1 MFLSTAALCLA
12 LNIYHEARSEPLAG
26 QHAVAQVTMNRA
38 GRDPEKLCDVVF
50 QPKQF
55 SWANPLTEVRGKE
68 RERRAQ
74 KLIPKEDAAWRMA
87 RSIAYHTTAGHIR
100 DFTKGATHYHTK
112 NVRPK
117 WRHAFERVY
126 LAGVGIHI
134 FYRNIA

>member
-26 QHAVAQVTMNRA
+26 QHAVAHVTMNRA

-50 QPKQF
+50 KPKQF
-55 SWANPLTEVRGKE
+55 SWANPLTEVSGDE
-68 RERRAQ
+68 RRRRAQ
-74 KLIPKEDAAWRMA
+74 KFIPKEKKAWQLA
-87 RSIAYHTTAGHIR
+87 RSIAYHAVNGNLQ

-112 NVRPK
+112 HVRPK
-117 WRHAFERVY
+117 WRHAFERVHIV
-126 LAGVGIHI
+126 GVGIHI

>member
-1 MFLSTAALCLA
+1 MVMTTAMLCMA
-12 LNIYHEARSEPLAG
+12 LNIYWEARSEPIIG

-38 GRDPEKLCDVVF
+38 GRDPNKVCDVVF

-55 SWANPLTEVRGKE
+55 SWANPLTSVKGKE

-74 KLIPKEDAAWRMA
+74 KLIPREDAAWRMA
-87 RSIAYHTTAGHIR
+87 RAIAYHTTAGHIR

-126 LAGVGIHI
+126 IDGVGIHI